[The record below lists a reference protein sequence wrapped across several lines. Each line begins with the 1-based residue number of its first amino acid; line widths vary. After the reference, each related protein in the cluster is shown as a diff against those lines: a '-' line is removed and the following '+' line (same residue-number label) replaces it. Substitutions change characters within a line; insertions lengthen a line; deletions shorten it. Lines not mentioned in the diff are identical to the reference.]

1 MIVQLDAKATN
12 LQSQWE
18 AHQKSLNSNKDL
30 LYNLETFARFVKQN
44 GIKIDDN
51 NVLISAGQSLVIVDK
66 GAINIESNS
75 DISIG
80 KLNNTQM
87 IGIDAQQDYVYLKN
101 KGATMIMG
109 KIALYSGKKQP
120 GILIT
125 TPNKNM
131 LQVVEDGFLAGIPGK
146 PGSHGDYKIS
156 MLKDKFVMLQK
167 GESLIKMEK
176 DDINIEAKGNINIKS
191 LNGNVNINGKK
202 VNLNE

>member
-30 LYNLETFARFVKQN
+30 LYNLETFARYVKQN
-44 GIKIDDN
+44 QIKIDDN
-51 NVLISAGQSLVIVDK
+51 NVLIAAGQSLFIVDK
-66 GAINIESNS
+66 GAINIMADA

-87 IGIDAQQDYVYLKN
+87 IGIDAKQDKVYLKHE
-101 KGATMIMG
+101 GVSLTMG
-109 KIALYSGKKQP
+109 KIELYGGKKQP

-131 LQVVEDGFLAGIPGK
+131 LQIVEDGFLAGIPGK
-146 PGSHGDYKIS
+146 TGTQGDYKIS
-156 MLKDKFVMLQK
+156 MLKDKNVTLRK
-167 GESLIKMEK
+167 GDSFIKMEK